1 MATPKNEELQA
12 QSQLVR
18 SIESN
23 LKIKSP
29 DALGLRFRGSLLLA
43 ATAQLDALNSQLVTR
58 LYEAVC
64 EVDFPKDEVCD
75 FRNALQNKIAK
86 VHSLRLYRSAK
97 PATKSPTP

>member
-1 MATPKNEELQA
+1 MSAKPKNEELQA

-29 DALGLRFRGSLLLA
+29 DALGLRFRGSLLRA
-43 ATAQLDALNSQLVTR
+43 AIAQLDQLNSAFVTR

-64 EVDFPKDEVCD
+64 EVEFPKEDVCEL
-75 FRNALQNKIAK
+75 RNSLQNKIASI
-86 VHSLRLYRSAK
+86 HSLKRYRSPAAAK
-97 PATKSPTP
+97 A